1 MMISILYKVNMQFD
15 LIVLG
20 NWSNNLHADISVS
33 KDQLQFLL
41 SDYTLLSTFCCEN
54 DSEVF
59 NDE

>member
-1 MMISILYKVNMQFD
+1 MTLRYVSDLNVIESGAKDYKPNPSP
-15 LIVLG
+15 I
-20 NWSNNLHADISVS
+20 VS